1 MTHTLISRMIEVILK
16 LFSLEVKDNDHML
29 VTTEVREI
37 MYKIE
42 ASSMKTNLPF
52 ATFVKSLYYT
62 DSNYL

>member
-1 MTHTLISRMIEVILK
+1 
-16 LFSLEVKDNDHML
+16 ML

-62 DSNYL
+62 DYNYLQSM